1 MQKPETLTRP
11 NNTNSN
17 TRQLKKKPQ
26 QHHPDTKGAAMR
38 DLNYQLKQLSERN
51 RDGSHATQADRESLL
66 ALIADQLNELGY
78 LHMEIDS
85 LKPKHIDA
93 LLERWS
99 AEGLATGTIKNRMS
113 ALRWWAEK
121 TDKKN
126 ILARTN
132 KAHGIGNRVH
142 VTNVSKATILD
153 ADKLK
158 KVSDRYTAMS
168 LRLEAAFGLRRE
180 ESIKINPA
188 WADAGD
194 KLRLKDS
201 WTKGGKY
208 REVPIGTSE
217 QRALLNEAK
226 QLAGSGSL
234 IPPELRYR
242 DQLQRFKAQCAKAG
256 IHGVHGLRHQYAQ
269 QRYEKL
275 TGWKCPAA
283 GGPTVKQLTP
293 EQKAI
298 DQAARQT
305 ISIEMGHHRIQITA
319 VYLGR

>member
-1 MQKPETLTRP
+1 
-11 NNTNSN
+11 
-17 TRQLKKKPQ
+17 
-26 QHHPDTKGAAMR
+26 MR
-38 DLNYQLKQLSERN
+38 DLNYQLKQLCQRN
-51 RDGSHATQADRESLL
+51 RDGSHATQADRERLL

-78 LHMEIDS
+78 RNLQTDS

-93 LLERWS
+93 LLTRWQ
-99 AEGLATGTIKNRMS
+99 AEALSTGTIKNRMS

-121 TDKKN
+121 TAKQN
-126 ILARTN
+126 ILSRKN
-132 KAHGIGNRVH
+132 DAHGIAKRVH
-142 VTNVSKATILD
+142 VSNTSKAKPLD
-153 ADKLK
+153 AGKLAQ
-158 KVSDRYTAMS
+158 VADRYTAMS

-180 ESIKINPA
+180 ESIKIVPV
-188 WADAGD
+188 WANAGD

-208 REVPIGTSE
+208 REVPISTNE

-234 IPPELRYR
+234 IPSELRYR

-256 IHGVHGLRHQYAQ
+256 IHNVHGLRHQYAQ
-269 QRYEKL
+269 TRYEQL

-283 GGPTVKQLTP
+283 GGPTAKQLTP

-298 DQAARQT
+298 DCAARQT
-305 ISIEMGHHRIQITA
+305 ISIEMGHHRMQITA
-319 VYLGR
+319 IYLGR